1 MNITNSNEIN
11 VAQDHNTFYESEVV
25 IIGGGPMGFAVSFMI
40 EKNISNFYLWFPDTI
55 SYRKW
60 KNEKNIKI
68 NGWEFT
74 KPENLT
80 FTTGYEFFKE
90 RSFIIIFSLPSR
102 QFEEIAE
109 KIFESLNPE
118 FEYHFILI
126 TKGFLNYHN
135 RKKYGIYTFHQLI
148 QALQKQF
155 RIEGNIAVMG
165 GPSLLHDILNK
176 KHISFVVA
184 LNSIS
189 FYMLIKTLFNQPFIN
204 FSSHNDLLTL
214 ELGAI
219 LKNPIAIL
227 AGMVSALPNCGS
239 SIMGELGAKAFH
251 EILTIVKAIGGNEQL
266 LYGRSGLSDFM
277 AAVFS
282 PYSRN
287 RMYGQQFT
295 EKLLKGSNKPSL
307 LDQIQLFLTPSY
319 YIEKEVMDSQ
329 NLAEG
334 GLVITPIIEI
344 AKEKNIEIPL
354 FKLLY
359 NIFLRKNSP
368 EDIIHYLSEREIQ
381 HSNIP
386 VIKKKSK
393 IEMVASG
400 RMISKVLKER
410 ALKKVILTPGMQ
422 NRIKRQSSH
431 IISSLEKRAIK
442 ANKQKLYKDQYNF
455 EKEKE
460 IWEKLQSCKPEEDAY
475 YIEKLIEFYINNMVD
490 YFLAPIRYFT
500 MFLVMPFRLIFG
512 KFQRGSISPF
522 IGGHLKE
529 IKEVIKNY
537 PVFYAP
543 THRSHLDSVE
553 LAYALYF
560 KRFPIPR
567 AAAASILM
575 SNPIWGAYLRSLG
588 AYVVDRENTKNI
600 LYLEILTQ
608 YNTMMLESG
617 IPSLAY
623 PEGTRSRNGK
633 FQPIKTGLL
642 STTIDVFRES
652 GKEIAIVPITIS
664 HQWVPEDLYFTNQSK
679 HTSFFRYG
687 FRRGRVY
694 FDFGKPIL
702 VSKFIHNDEPTV
714 EISKIILKEWKYHFR
729 IQEHF
734 IICKL
739 LYDHPGIDMPE
750 TLKQE
755 IENFVKS
762 YPGTLVTKNI
772 NKIYKKGLRML
783 KSRKII
789 RETKKGFE
797 ILNPS
802 LLEYYGNM
810 IPEFSEDDIE
820 YVKQNEH

>member
-1 MNITNSNEIN
+1 MNINNSTNMP
-11 VAQDHNTFYESEVV
+11 QDLSKFYKSDVV
-25 IIGGGPMGFAVSFMI
+25 IIGGGPMGFTVSSII
-40 EKNISNFYLWFPDTI
+40 EKNIPQFFLWFPDTI

-60 KNEKNIKI
+60 KNEKIIKI
-68 NGWEFT
+68 DGFEFL
-74 KPENLT
+74 KPDNLK
-80 FTTGYEFFKE
+80 FVTGYEFFKE
-90 RSFIIIFSLPSR
+90 RSLIIIFSIPSR
-102 QFEEIAE
+102 QFEEVAE
-109 KIFESLNPE
+109 RIFESLNPQ

-155 RIEGNIAVMG
+155 RIEGNVAVMG
-165 GPSLLHDILNK
+165 GPSLLHDIIHK
-176 KHISFVVA
+176 KCISFVVA
-184 LNSIS
+184 LNSIN
-189 FYMLIKTLFNQPFIN
+189 FYELIKTLFHQPFIS
-204 FSSHNDLLTL
+204 FSSHNDLLSL

-227 AGMVSALPNCGS
+227 AGMVSALPTCGTS
-239 SIMGELGAKAFH
+239 LLGDLGAKAFL
-251 EILTIVKAIGGNEQL
+251 EILTFAKALGGNEQIL
-266 LYGRSGLSDFM
+266 FGRSGLSDFM
-277 AAVFS
+277 ATVFS

-287 RMYGQQFT
+287 RIYGQQFT
-295 EKLLKGSNKPSL
+295 EKLLKGSNKPTL

-319 YIEKEVMDSQ
+319 YIEKEVMSSQ

-334 GLVITPIIEI
+334 GLAITPIIEI

-354 FKLLY
+354 FRLLY

-368 EDIIHYLSEREIQ
+368 EDIIHYLTEKEIK
-381 HSNIP
+381 HSHIP

-400 RMISKVLKER
+400 KMISRVLKER
-410 ALKKVILTPGMQ
+410 VLKKVILTPGMQ
-422 NRIKRQSSH
+422 NRIKRQSVH
-431 IISSLEKRAIK
+431 LISSLEKRAIK
-442 ANKQKLYKDQYNF
+442 AKKQKLYRDQKNF
-455 EKEKE
+455 ETE
-460 IWEKLQSCKPEEDAY
+460 IKLWEKLRDCKPEEDAY
-475 YIEKLIEFYINNMVD
+475 YIEKLIEFYVDNMVD
-490 YFLAPIRYFT
+490 YFIAPIRYFT
-500 MFLVMPFRLIFG
+500 MFLVMPFRLILG

-522 IGGHLKE
+522 VGGHLKE
-529 IKEVIKNY
+529 IKEVIKQY

-543 THRSHLDSVE
+543 THRSHLDTVE

-560 KRFPIPR
+560 KGFPIPR

-575 SNPIWGAYLRSLG
+575 SNPLWGAYLRSMG

-608 YNTMMLESG
+608 YTTMMLESG

-652 GKEIAIVPITIS
+652 GKEIAIVPIAIS
-664 HQWVPEDLYFTNQSK
+664 HQWVPEDLYFTNQVR
-679 HTSFFRYG
+679 HTSFFTYG

-702 VSKFIHNDEPTV
+702 VSQFIKQDEPTV
-714 EISKIILKEWKYHFR
+714 EISKILLKEWKYHFR

-734 IICKL
+734 IVCKL
-739 LYDHPGIDMPE
+739 LYDHPGIDNPE
-750 TLKQE
+750 TLKKE
-755 IENFVKS
+755 IESFVNS
-762 YPGTLVTKNI
+762 YPGTMVTRNI
-772 NKIYKKGLRML
+772 QKIYKKGIRML
-783 KSRKII
+783 KSRNII
-789 RETKKGFE
+789 KETKKGFE

-810 IPEFSEDDIE
+810 IPDFTEEDIE